1 MTDRDWAAARPDT
14 AVLMPAASAEPDKDD
29 VLTVRVRHEPG
40 YVLVTVAGEVDIASA
55 AGLRER
61 LVTLAASGRPLV
73 ADLDRVS
80 FIDAAGLGALAA
92 AARRAAAHGTSLR
105 VVCARP
111 RIRRLF
117 RVTGLD
123 QAMPSAETVD
133 EALGMLASAAKA
145 EAV

>member
-1 MTDRDWAAARPDT
+1 
-14 AVLMPAASAEPDKDD
+14 
-29 VLTVRVRHEPG
+29 VRLLR
-40 YVLVTVAGEVDIASA
+40 LAGT
-55 AGLRER
+55 GH
-61 LVTLAASGRPLV
+61 PLV

-80 FIDAAGLGALAA
+80 FIDAAGLGALAG
-92 AARRAAAHGTSLR
+92 AARRAAAHGASLR

-123 QAMPSAETVD
+123 QAVPLAGTLD
-133 EALGMLASAAKA
+133 EALGMLASTAKA

>member
-1 MTDRDWAAARPDT
+1 MLVTRSGPGEYDA
-14 AVLMPAASAEPDKDD
+14 
-29 VLTVRVRHEPG
+29 LTVRVGREPG
-40 YVLVTVAGEVDIASA
+40 YVLIAVAGEVDYASV
-55 AGLRER
+55 AGLRVR
-61 LVTLAASGRPLV
+61 LFRLAAAGRPLV
-73 ADLDRVS
+73 ADLDQVT

-92 AARRAAAHGTSLR
+92 AASRAAAHGASLR

-123 QAMPSAETVD
+123 QAVSLAGTVD
-133 EALGMLASAAKA
+133 EALGMLASAARA

>member
-1 MTDRDWAAARPDT
+1 MSDGDDGPC
-14 AVLMPAASAEPDKDD
+14 AVPPETGYVIPA
-29 VLTVRVRHEPG
+29 VRVRRESG
-40 YVLVTVAGEVDIASA
+40 YVVVTLAGEVDYGTVP
-55 AGLRER
+55 GLRER
-61 LVTLAASGRPLV
+61 LFALAATGRPLV

-80 FIDAAGLGALAA
+80 FIDAAGLGALAG
-92 AARRAAAHGTSLR
+92 AARRAAAAGTSLR

-123 QAMPSAETVD
+123 EAIPLAGTLD

>member
-1 MTDRDWAAARPDT
+1 VTDGDG
-14 AVLMPAASAEPDKDD
+14 AASRPGTGGLLLAADNGPDECDA
-29 VLTVRVRHEPG
+29 LTVRVRRGPG
-40 YVLVTVAGEVDIASA
+40 HVLIAVAGEVDYASV
-55 AGLRER
+55 AGLRVR
-61 LVTLAASGRPLV
+61 LLRLAGTGHPLV

-80 FIDAAGLGALAA
+80 FIDAAGLGALAG
-92 AARRAAAHGTSLR
+92 AARRAAAHGASLR

-123 QAMPSAETVD
+123 QVVPLAGTLD
-133 EALGMLASAAKA
+133 EALGMLASTAKA